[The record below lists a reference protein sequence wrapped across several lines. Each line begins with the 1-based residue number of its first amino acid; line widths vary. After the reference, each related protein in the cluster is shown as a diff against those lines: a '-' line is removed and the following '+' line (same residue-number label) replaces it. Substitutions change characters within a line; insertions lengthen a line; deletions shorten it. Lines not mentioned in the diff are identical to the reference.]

1 MTTITRDSLMTL
13 EAYAKARP
21 EYRKKA
27 MAHKALRKVYIGNHV
42 MIQFEDELTIR
53 YQIQEILRVEKT
65 FEEEAI
71 LEELEAY
78 TPLIPDG
85 TNWKATMAI
94 EYPDVKEREAKLVE
108 LKGIE
113 RKTYV
118 QVGSLKK
125 VYAIADEDLPRETE
139 EKTSAIHFL
148 RFELSESMVV
158 AAKDGQQIAM
168 GIDLPA
174 YDAHVP
180 EIAPETQFSICQDLD

>member
-1 MTTITRDSLMTL
+1 MTITRESLMTL
-13 EAYAKARP
+13 EAYAKERP

-94 EYPDVKEREAKLVE
+94 EYPDVKEREVKLVE

-113 RKTYV
+113 RQTYV
-118 QVGSLKK
+118 KVGSLEK
-125 VYAIADEDLPRETE
+125 VYAVADEDLPRETE

-148 RFELSESMVV
+148 RFELSPEMID
-158 AAKDGQQIAM
+158 AAKGGEQIAM

-180 EIAPETQFSICQDLD
+180 EIAPETQFNICQDLA

>member
-1 MTTITRDSLMTL
+1 MTL

>member
-1 MTTITRDSLMTL
+1 MTL

-21 EYRKKA
+21 EFRKKA

-42 MIQFEDELTIR
+42 MLQFEDELTIR

-65 FEEEAI
+65 FEEDAI

-94 EYPDVKEREAKLVE
+94 EYPDVSERRLKLFE

-113 RKTYV
+113 RQTYV
-118 QVGSLKK
+118 QVGNFEK

-148 RFELSESMVV
+148 RFELGPEMVS
-158 AAKDGQQIAM
+158 AAKGGEQIAM

-174 YDAHVP
+174 YNEHVP
-180 EIAPETQFSICQDLD
+180 EIAPETQFNICQDLF